1 MPAEGR
7 ATVFY
12 PPPLSPQFCFSTSTL
27 KEFLRF
33 SRSTIDDTITQNLN
47 ALNAPAKAGFPPS
60 STSQRN
66 VYPPRHILPFDACR
80 DFTSNVLFPS
90 WQNRADVLNY
100 CASVA
105 TSDDPGDPDTLTRLA
120 ETEAHREKV
129 VDERLDPY
137 SGRWFPREP
146 RTEILASIVRNERR
160 VEEIIRERTW
170 RIMGERCGGLEPLGG
185 QDWREAF
192 EKWRAGR
199 VVGNR
204 SPAPPHHG
212 LIGV

>member
-1 MPAEGR
+1 M
-7 ATVFY
+7 T
-12 PPPLSPQFCFSTSTL
+12 
-27 KEFLRF
+27 EFLRL

-47 ALNAPAKAGFPPS
+47 VLNDPAKAGFSPS

-66 VYPPRHILPFDACR
+66 VYPPRHILPLDSCR
-80 DFTSNVLFPS
+80 DFTINVLFPS

-105 TSDDPGDPDTLTRLA
+105 TSDDPDDPDTLTRLA
-120 ETEAHREKV
+120 ETEAHRERV

-146 RTEILASIVRNERR
+146 RTEILAGIVRNERR
-160 VEEIIRERTW
+160 VEGIIRERTW
-170 RIMGERCGGLEPLGG
+170 RIVGERCGGFEPLGG

-192 EKWRAGR
+192 ERWRAGR
-199 VVGNR
+199 VVGNKGPTPP
-204 SPAPPHHG
+204 PAA
-212 LIGV
+212 